1 MTINLKKLEK
11 MKKNSS
17 FLTIILF
24 FLLGSNIAISNQLQ
38 NFYYKI
44 NNDICSS
51 SEDSSK
57 NNCFKHCFDLVQ
69 DDVVNSANIK
79 FIIFIKSDN
88 KSKKKN
94 KTDFF
99 LNIPEKS
106 QSPPF

>member
-1 MTINLKKLEK
+1 

-24 FLLGSNIAISNQLQ
+24 FCLGSNIAVSNQLQ
-38 NFYYKI
+38 NFHYKI

-57 NNCFKHCFDLVQ
+57 HNCFEHCFDLCQ
-69 DDVVNSANIK
+69 DDAEYDLDNEFIK
-79 FIIFIKSDN
+79 FIKSDN

-94 KTDFF
+94 KLDFF
-99 LNIPEKS
+99 LSIPEKS

>member
-1 MTINLKKLEK
+1 

-38 NFYYKI
+38 NFYHKI

-57 NNCFKHCFDLVQ
+57 NNCFKHCFDFVQ
-69 DDVVNSANIK
+69 DDVVNSTNIK
-79 FIIFIKSDN
+79 FIRFIKSDN

>member
-1 MTINLKKLEK
+1 

-17 FLTIILF
+17 FYTIILF
-24 FLLGSNIAISNQLQ
+24 FLLGSNIAISNHLQ

-44 NNDICSS
+44 NYDICSS

-57 NNCFKHCFDLVQ
+57 HNCFEHCFDLVQ
-69 DDVVNSANIK
+69 DDVVDPANMK
-79 FIIFIKSDN
+79 FITFIKSDD

-94 KTDFF
+94 KTNFF